1 MPPREPQELPR
12 PQAEPQGPQGQ
23 QRRPSINGLVN
34 TAVLPTYEKICS
46 KNVYVDWSVNPIHA
60 GVFLV
65 LLFKINVAPRKNFI
79 WWNFFEKS

>member
-34 TAVLPTYEKICS
+34 TAVLCFVRHIPTKKICS
-46 KNVYVDWSVNPIHA
+46 KNVYVDWSVKQKHHFWKLIVGAVERAKYGQVGCP
-60 GVFLV
+60 
-65 LLFKINVAPRKNFI
+65 
-79 WWNFFEKS
+79 